1 MLVKQT
7 LVYPFAAAL
16 NFFSITALLIITG
29 LLGKGAL
36 AADIAVIQGAVIA
49 VFLSLSGNARNL
61 ILSNRADNDEVN
73 LFYFRLLIMLPA
85 VIAAVLLAKSIVDVP
100 LGLIAALIIRKCTE
114 WLAELQLANRE
125 KANDFL
131 FANRYVQI
139 NTVGLSALVLML
151 LFSWMDAFY
160 LILYVWAILPAV
172 FLWSHIRWI
181 LDSKKVT
188 LNFAAFIPHIGSS
201 SVIGITTYIFRI
213 LLITLVG
220 KMIAGQMFTAYAI
233 GGVASAIYTYALGPT
248 LILHE
253 TSKANKGLIFY
264 ILFCVLTGVMVISAA
279 LFLKIEY
286 FPPLFIYGI
295 GFSLIGGGIML
306 LAQRQRLYLLQVFH
320 KDVFVPDAL
329 VNILLIT
336 SIPFIY
342 YVFGQTSLAV
352 IFLWSAL
359 INVLFYISL
368 AYKNR
373 IGFV

>member
-1 MLVKQT
+1 MLINQT
-7 LVYPFAAAL
+7 LVYPFAAAI

-29 LLGKGAL
+29 LLGKGVL

-61 ILSNRADNDEVN
+61 ILSNRTDSNEVN

-100 LGLIAALIIRKCTE
+100 LGLIVALILRKCTE
-114 WLAELQLANRE
+114 WIAELQLANRE

-160 LILYVWAILPAV
+160 LILYVWAVLPAV

-188 LNFAAFIPHIGSS
+188 LNFATFIPHIGSS

-213 LLITLVG
+213 LLIILAG
-220 KMIAGQMFTAYAI
+220 KMLAGQMFTAYAI

-248 LILHE
+248 LLLRE
-253 TSKANKGLIFY
+253 TSKAQKGLILY
-264 ILFCVLTGVMVISAA
+264 ILFCVLMGIMVLLTA
-279 LFLKIEY
+279 LLFRMEL
-286 FPPLFIYGI
+286 FSPLFIYGI

-306 LAQRQRLYLLQVFH
+306 LAQRQRLYLLQISQ

-329 VNILLIT
+329 VNILVIA
-336 SIPFIY
+336 SIPFAY
-342 YVFGQTSLAV
+342 YVFGQISLAV
-352 IFLWSAL
+352 LFLWTAIL
-359 INVLFYISL
+359 NALFYMLL

-373 IGFV
+373 IGYI